1 MKTRDKQMQV
11 DKTAGQPLAKA
22 RCTFPTGHR
31 KPKDWRRAELFPARE
46 ERLER
51 SLPIVTPKTSPDS
64 ILKSRASN
72 LLGTHQLIS
81 DSFTLTLKNILHFEF
96 FF

>member
-1 MKTRDKQMQV
+1 M
-11 DKTAGQPLAKA
+11 
-22 RCTFPTGHR
+22 
-31 KPKDWRRAELFPARE
+31 AELFPARE

-51 SLPIVTPKTSPDS
+51 SLPIVTPKTSPGS

-96 FF
+96 FLKCGFLGNILLYHFLSWDPNSNIFSAAL